1 MGDIMAADKLIAKNI
16 LDTKV
21 LSPSEGGTYL
31 VIADDSEEFP
41 IALHYAMG
49 QARINQGHLGILYAM
64 QFEDF
69 QHWENVESKM
79 RKEKRDQAEKYIWNI
94 AQAVYAELGECPVL
108 YMGEGNIQDVLV
120 DTLEND
126 PEVVQLVLSAHTG
139 GKGPGPLVS
148 YMTAKAMHRI
158 SVPVV
163 IVPAHFEGDDIEN

>member
-1 MGDIMAADKLIAKNI
+1 MGDIMAADKLITKNI
-16 LDTKV
+16 FDTKSV
-21 LSPSEGGTYL
+21 CPSEGGTYL

-41 IALHYAMG
+41 VALHYAIG

-94 AQAVYAELGECPVL
+94 AQNVYEELGECLVL
-108 YMGEGNIQDVLV
+108 YMGEGSIQDVLV
-120 DTLEND
+120 NTLEND
-126 PEVVQLVLSAHTG
+126 SEIVQLVLSAQTG

-148 YMTAKAMHRI
+148 YMTAKAMHK
-158 SVPVV
+158 VPVPIV
-163 IVPAHFEGDDIEN
+163 IVPAHFQDDNAE